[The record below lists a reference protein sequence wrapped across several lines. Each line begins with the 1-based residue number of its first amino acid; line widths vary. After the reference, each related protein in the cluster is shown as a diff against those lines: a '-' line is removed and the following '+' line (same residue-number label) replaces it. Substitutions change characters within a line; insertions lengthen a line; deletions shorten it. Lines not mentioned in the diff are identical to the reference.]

1 MKIYRRGLT
10 LVVALLITLLAVF
23 AQAGSAKAEMIQL
36 PYFLN
41 QFDGTPLNL
50 KEYWGK
56 GFLLFFFTEASPDC
70 AKQLP
75 EIKKIYESFSS
86 DELQIVLIHEWSGEM
101 EQNTENVKELYGL
114 ESLTF
119 FEDTDLAVAKK
130 INIPNIPMTIF
141 INNGGYLYD
150 AFVYAVDY
158 EKMAEVLDTM
168 GVSRSLPTTPAPV
181 EAPAVTEA
189 PKPTPT
195 SIPPTSEPTEIPV
208 TTAVPFITKAPAA
221 TSAVSTS
228 VPVSTGSAPLTPQ
241 PSESGDA
248 PFGSIGAVGTK

>member
-1 MKIYRRGLT
+1 MKICRRGLA
-10 LVVALLITLLAVF
+10 LVVALLIMLLAVY
-23 AQAGSAKAEMIQL
+23 AQAGSAKAERIQL

-41 QFDGTPLNL
+41 QFDNTPLNL
-50 KEYWGK
+50 KQYWGK
-56 GFLLFFFTEASPDC
+56 AFLLFFFTEASPDC

-75 EIKKIYESFSS
+75 EIKEIYESFSS

-101 EQNTENVKELYGL
+101 EENTENVKALYGL

-130 INIPNIPMTIF
+130 INIPGFPMTIF
-141 INNGGYLYD
+141 INNGGYMYD

-158 EKMAEVLDTM
+158 EKMAEVLDAM

-181 EAPAVTEA
+181 EIPAVTEA
-189 PKPTPT
+189 PTST
-195 SIPPTSEPTEIPV
+195 SIPPASEPTETPV
-208 TTAVPFITKAPAA
+208 PTVVPFVTKAPTATPAA
-221 TSAVSTS
+221 STPIS
-228 VPVSTGSAPLTPQ
+228 ISTGSAPLTPQ

-248 PFGSIGAVGTK
+248 PFGSMGAEGTK